1 MKQLSSLILAAAVF
15 LFSCNNS
22 TESADK
28 NTTTK
33 MGITEKS
40 FGSFEGQPVTEYTLT
55 NANGMQVG
63 IINYGGAITK
73 ILTKD
78 KDGKFGD
85 VVLGYDSVA
94 GFTQKGNPFFGALIG
109 RYGNRIAKG
118 HFT

>member
-1 MKQLSSLILAAAVF
+1 MKQLSSLILAASVF
-15 LFSCNNS
+15 LFSCNNIAENKEPAA
-22 TESADK
+22 T

-40 FGSFEGQPVTEYTLT
+40 FGSLNGEAVTQYTLT

-63 IINYGGAITK
+63 IINYGGTLTK

-85 VVLGYDSVA
+85 VILGFDC
-94 GFTQKGNPFFGALIG
+94 L
-109 RYGNRIAKG
+109 
-118 HFT
+118 

>member
-1 MKQLSSLILAAAVF
+1 MKQLSSLILAASVF

-40 FGSFEGQPVTEYTLT
+40 FGSFENQAVTEYTLT

-78 KDGKFGD
+78 KEGTG
-85 VVLGYDSVA
+85 L
-94 GFTQKGNPFFGALIG
+94 
-109 RYGNRIAKG
+109 
-118 HFT
+118 